1 MGTLIALYTNDGCV
15 GRCDAKCYEAESGPC
30 DCICGGA
37 NHGAGRARAEAQTR
51 AHAERMVEAY
61 ARAKGLE
68 NCQTD
73 LSAAG
78 RQGTLFG

>member
-1 MGTLIALYTNDGCV
+1 MVTLIALYSNDGCV

-30 DCICGGA
+30 DCICGGV

-51 AHAERMVEAY
+51 THAERMIEAF
-61 ARAKGLE
+61 ARANGLE
-68 NCQTD
+68 KYQVD

-78 RQGTLFG
+78 MRGTLF